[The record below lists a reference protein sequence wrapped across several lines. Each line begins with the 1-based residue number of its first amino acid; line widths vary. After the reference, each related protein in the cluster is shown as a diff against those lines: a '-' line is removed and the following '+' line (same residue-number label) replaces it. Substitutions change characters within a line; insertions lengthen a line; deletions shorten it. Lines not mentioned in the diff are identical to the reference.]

1 MEPRRSTGLTATK
14 LHILDRPLSRG
25 KNEVRTLT
33 HMRHIRTQSVS
44 LSAFSFLFSEMVQYF
59 QGRVQNISDLENRLD
74 DAGFG
79 VGVRVGELLC
89 HREKSGRRETR
100 LINMLQFLVSTC
112 WKALFGKAADALE
125 RSTENEDEYMIHE
138 LEPLTNKFISVPPDL
153 GQLDCAAYI
162 AGIIRGVLTSSG
174 FTANVTAHTVEVGTP
189 GQRDKTVFL
198 IKFDERV
205 MRRERVLT

>member
-1 MEPRRSTGLTATK
+1 MMEPRRSTGVATTK

-25 KNEVRTLT
+25 KNEV
-33 HMRHIRTQSVS
+33 S
-44 LSAFSFLFSEMVQYF
+44 LSAFAFLFSEMVQYF
-59 QGRVQNISDLENRLD
+59 QGRVQNINDLETRLD

-79 VGVRVGELLC
+79 VGVRIQELLC
-89 HREKSGRRETR
+89 QREKAGRRETR
-100 LINMLQFLVSTC
+100 LINMLQFVVSTC

-138 LEPLTNKFISVPPDL
+138 VEPLTNKFISVPPDL

-162 AGIIRGVLTSSG
+162 AGMIRGILTSGG
-174 FTANVTAHTVEVGTP
+174 FPAQVTAHAVEAGN

-198 IKFDERV
+198 VKFDEVV

>member
-1 MEPRRSTGLTATK
+1 MDSRRTAAAVTTK

-25 KNEVRTLT
+25 KHEV
-33 HMRHIRTQSVS
+33 SVS
-44 LSAFSFLFSEMVQYF
+44 AFAFLFSEMVQYF
-59 QGRVQNISDLENRLD
+59 HGRVQNINDLDKRQAQSVFIDVSGLE

-79 VGVRVGELLC
+79 VGVRVMELIC

-100 LINMLQFLVSTC
+100 LINMLQFIVSTC

-153 GQLDCAAYI
+153 GLDCAAYL
-162 AGIIRGVLTSSG
+162 AGLIRGILTSGG
-174 FTANVTAHTVEVGTP
+174 FPARVSAHSVEVGNN
-189 GQRDKTVFL
+189 QRDKTVFL
-198 IKFDERV
+198 VKFDENV
-205 MRRERVLT
+205 MKRERTLA